1 MGLLGG
7 VKVVCMSAYELEP
20 LNGLYRNT
28 YVENCIYTCAG
39 LDSKKRREGG
49 LGGGLKRGNSVLIG
63 SARASSRAESIS
75 FPLSANSQSVQRLDY
90 QPYLYIFPS

>member
-1 MGLLGG
+1 MWGLGRVVWGCWG

-39 LDSKKRREGG
+39 LDSKKGG
-49 LGGGLKRGNSVLIG
+49 KGDWG
-63 SARASSRAESIS
+63 RAEEG
-75 FPLSANSQSVQRLDY
+75 Q
-90 QPYLYIFPS
+90 